1 MTDIFRS
8 KFIVE
13 MDAVGQRFEVAS
25 FTADFGINDI
35 PTATCVLAIG
45 RNAANGTTEAKIH
58 RHLDELKE
66 FVEVKVYFSAEGE
79 WSRQHDWPSGE
90 FVIFEGKI
98 QGIGFQKVNGK
109 VELVAHLQHWLMDL
123 NHGSAINEGMHP
135 TIPMEYTHGAVYTGL
150 FPNLSGAGIHAN
162 SFGIWSAALA
172 GVVKIDNIKADL
184 WGEVLKPLLCG
195 LGQQEGVQLNTEL
208 SGPQCFDLPN
218 AGVIGPNDIA
228 TAALKRIEGL
238 STTAFGQECSSAI
251 SCYTP
256 KLELDLPSGASAI
269 PFTVVDAITAAIM
282 DTTVSSYVRSTL
294 WSKLVEF
301 GETFQF
307 DVIPLADKALVVPK
321 TFGLRNTW
329 CKKIKAADYATVALS
344 SIIDKPM
351 RGVAV
356 VSTGRTF
363 DTGVLEGAD
372 TMGVGGCYSPDPLPI
387 NGMIHIIRPPAWLE
401 NVLAAGHSP
410 TSTTGAGGPGGVS
423 TSTTPAGLSSSRV
436 GNRDNASRPTI
447 MKTAIE
453 MYEAYAHAMYVQ
465 NVLRTRSGSLSGKLR
480 FDISPGAVVE
490 IEGTSDKFLNA
501 GDKVAQ
507 TLVGTVIRV
516 AIAINAEK
524 AKAGTSFRLRDLRT
538 TAENADD
545 RTSSDFHPLYV
556 TIFKGA
562 PLVDD
567 LLMPEGADCCLDP

>member
-1 MTDIFRS
+1 VTDIFRS

-58 RHLDELKE
+58 QHLDELKE

-79 WSRQHDWPSGE
+79 WSRQNDWPSGE

-150 FPNLSGAGIHAN
+150 FRSSIGTGVANVKGVGIA
-162 SFGIWSAALA
+162 SSALA
-172 GVVKIDNIKADL
+172 QVVNFDNVVDDL
-184 WGEVLKPLLCG
+184 WGEVLKPLLCA

-208 SGPQCFDLPN
+208 AADTCFDLPN

-238 STTAFGQECSSAI
+238 TTSMVSPCSSDI

-256 KLELDLPSGASAI
+256 KLELDLPSGATAI
-269 PFTVVDAITAAIM
+269 PDTVVDAITAAIM
-282 DTTVSSYVRSTL
+282 STTVSSFVRSTL

-307 DVIPLADKALVVPK
+307 DVIPLADKALVAPK
-321 TFGLRNTW
+321 TFGLRKTW

-356 VSTGRTF
+356 VSTGITF
-363 DTGVLEGAD
+363 DTGVLEG
-372 TMGVGGCYSPDPLPI
+372 THTLGVGGCYSPDPPPI

-401 NVLAAGHSP
+401 GVPTGGHSP
-410 TSTTGAGGPGGVS
+410 TATTGAGGAGGVS
-423 TSTTPAGLSSSRV
+423 TATTPAPLSSSRV
-436 GNRDNASRPTI
+436 GNRDNADRSTI
-447 MKTAIE
+447 LKTTIE

-480 FDISPGAVVE
+480 FDISPGSVVE

-501 GDKVAQ
+501 GDKAAQ